1 MGCHREQGATEGLI
15 EVEFP
20 QMLMPFM
27 VAIVLLFSGLLVY
40 GTAMQLIVRVMVR
53 LIRVVPASWDTGRV
67 PLSWPPLRRSSLRR
81 T

>member
-1 MGCHREQGATEGLI
+1 M

-27 VAIVLLFSGLLVY
+27 VATVLLFGSLLVY
-40 GTAMQLIVRVMVR
+40 GTAMHLIVRVVVR
-53 LIRVVPASWDTGRV
+53 LIRSRFQRRWDSGRV
-67 PLSWPPLRRSSLRR
+67 PPSWRSLRRSRRLR